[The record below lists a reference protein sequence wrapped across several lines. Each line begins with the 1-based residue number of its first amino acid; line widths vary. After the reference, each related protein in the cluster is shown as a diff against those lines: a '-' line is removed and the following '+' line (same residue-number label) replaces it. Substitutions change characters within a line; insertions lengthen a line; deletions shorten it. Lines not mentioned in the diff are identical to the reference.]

1 MNKGCVILIKK
12 FTDVLSAQITD
23 TDISKYKYI
32 SSAKLVPKQ
41 NFHKLTAVDIR
52 ANNIWHK

>member
-52 ANNIWHK
+52 ANNI